1 MSECTA
7 FNEDWSVRSRV
18 LKVRAEGE
26 VASDTTACVR
36 CNKVGGIGI
45 NAELHVRGKEADDGA
60 LICCDVVKEAVAMF
74 KGGFGWGGSGCSE
87 GVEGGKKG

>member
-26 VASDTTACVR
+26 VAGDATACLR
-36 CNKVGGIGI
+36 CNKVGGIGV
-45 NAELHVRGKEADDGA
+45 NAELHVRGEEADDD
-60 LICCDVVKEAVAMF
+60 LRICCDIIKEAVAMF
-74 KGGFGWGGSGCSE
+74 K
-87 GVEGGKKG
+87 